1 MLLQLK
7 RPNPQPMFP
16 WWGQKDNRTLLI
28 QFLERGLYLYKRN
41 RQGVRTFAAGL
52 AKDSGTTVDFTVQAI
67 FCPHACISAEHPVHA
82 SACMPILFSVKLLH
96 ESGTHVSC
104 CSSTIGF
111 YITSCQG
118 PW

>member
-41 RQGVRTFAAGL
+41 RQGVRAFAAGL
-52 AKDSGTTVDFTVQAI
+52 AKDSGTTADFTVQAI
-67 FCPHACISAEHPVHA
+67 FCLHTRITVDCRMHA
-82 SACMPILFSVKLLH
+82 SSCMPMLVAVKLLH
-96 ESGTHVSC
+96 GSSTRVSC
-104 CSSTIGF
+104 CSWPTGF
-111 YITSCQG
+111 YTASCQG